1 MAVLTGYELALSKAL
16 KDGADVWLNT
26 PVVPREASGTSGM
39 TAAMNGA
46 INLSTNDGW
55 ICEFAKPGLNSFIVP
70 EADLQ
75 ATADVRD
82 AHDRNGFFDLLEQ
95 QILPMYYDRP
105 GRGTS
110 APADPSETA
119 DKWQTLVSR
128 SMTDVLAY
136 FGADRMGQEYY
147 ERVYV

>member
-1 MAVLTGYELALSKAL
+1 MAVLTGYELRLSKIL

-55 ICEFAKPGLNSFIVP
+55 ICEFAQPNVNSFIVP
-70 EADLQ
+70 EADRH

-82 AHDRNGFFDLLEQ
+82 THDVNGFYDLFEQ
-95 QILPMYYDRP
+95 QILPLYYDRP
-105 GRGTS
+105 
-110 APADPSETA
+110 AE
-119 DKWQTLVSR
+119 WQQMVSR
-128 SMTDVLAY
+128 SLTDVLT
-136 FGADRMGQEYY
+136 FFTADRMAREYY
-147 ERVYV
+147 ERVYA